1 MSNSNR
7 IKEFVNSVKEDR
19 EFGHIYAR
27 VSYNDDLITREGVT
41 QIRSKKH
48 NIQAMAWDDLGNM
61 TALYPNGAIRQYITK
76 KEIRD
81 AGITGI

>member
-1 MSNSNR
+1 MATMTQITDF
-7 IKEFVNSVKEDR
+7 IKTAKADKDFAQT
-19 EFGHIYAR
+19 YAR
-27 VSYNDDLITREGVT
+27 LRCSHDLIRYEGVT

-61 TALYPNGAIRQYITK
+61 TALYPDGAIRQYITK